1 MVKDREAMNYRV
13 SAVIEAD
20 EHGYFAYCPELPGC
34 FSQGQTYEEAFSN
47 IQEAIALYIET
58 LDPEQREAISSK
70 HISTTSVEVSVA

>member
-1 MVKDREAMNYRV
+1 MNYRL
-13 SAVIEAD
+13 SAVIESG

-34 FSQGQTYEEAFSN
+34 FSQGQSYEEALSN

-58 LDPEQREAISSK
+58 LDPEERQSISSK

>member
-1 MVKDREAMNYRV
+1 MNYRL
-13 SAVIEAD
+13 SAVIESD

-34 FSQGQTYEEAFSN
+34 FSQGQSYEEALSN

-58 LDPEQREAISSK
+58 LDPEERQSISSK

>member
-1 MVKDREAMNYRV
+1 MNYRL
-13 SAVIEAD
+13 SAVIESD

-34 FSQGQTYEEAFSN
+34 YSQGESYEEALTN

-58 LDPEQREAISSK
+58 LDPEERQAISSK